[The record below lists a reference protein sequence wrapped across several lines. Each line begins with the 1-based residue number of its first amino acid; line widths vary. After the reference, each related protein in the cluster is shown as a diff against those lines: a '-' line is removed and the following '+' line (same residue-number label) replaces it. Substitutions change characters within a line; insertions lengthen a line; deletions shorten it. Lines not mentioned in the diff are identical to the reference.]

1 MKRKSVETRFDC
13 TGNTISR
20 NEDGSNAIKYLYT
33 IYHPL
38 DESIKRYVPEVDK
51 YDILYIKFG
60 DAEKV
65 LCKDIDEDI
74 TMDIDAQ
81 GRLAGL
87 EVLSASKHMDLSS
100 LLPVEMKKEVLIR

>member
-1 MKRKSVETRFDC
+1 MGGLNMR
-13 TGNTISR
+13 ISY
-20 NEDGSNAIKYLYT
+20 D
-33 IYHPL
+33 P
-38 DESIKRYVPEVDK
+38 K